1 MRKDK
6 EASLPI
12 SDSEYARLY
21 MLYKQRTDPNR
32 RPPERVERP
41 PPDTKPSVVGGR
53 IVNWKQYL
61 EAVER
66 GEAKYPPDRRK

>member
-21 MLYKQRTDPNR
+21 MLHKQRTDPNR
-32 RPPERVERP
+32 RAPERVNRP
-41 PPDTKPSVVGGR
+41 PNTQPSVAGGR
-53 IVNWKQYL
+53 IVNWAQYL

-66 GEAKYPPDRRK
+66 GEAKYPPDRRR